1 MDAPR
6 IAVLTPYNEVKSFLD
21 NSIPNAMHYFDDTLH
36 TYLKGSAYTYEF
48 KTFTQHEDV
57 EYLVEGNKLS
67 FNFKNKG
74 YYLTIMQVERA
85 HEETRVLAYGLCLE
99 LTNEQVD
106 SYSGTSMTFKQYID
120 ALGFEKSFVIGVNEV
135 SDKKITHEWS
145 GSDTI
150 LARLYS
156 LATVFS
162 AELEFVTELNN
173 DYSLK
178 QVTMNVYREHDDS
191 HQGIGVD
198 KTGQILRYPTNIYSI
213 TKTSDITEL
222 YTAIR
227 PTGTDGLQVTSL
239 SGRKV
244 YDSNGRVLYE
254 VSGNNILAPQARD
267 RFPSTLMTTN
277 NNDMYAVEI
286 WSYDTS
292 NVETLYGQALAELKK
307 HVEPT
312 VSYEVDA
319 YVDANIGDTFTIEDS
334 EYSPTLYLQA
344 RITEQEIS
352 FTNVSNSKTTFDNF
366 KELQSQ
372 IDASLKKEMESLIA
386 KNKVYEG
393 SISSTNGILFKT
405 DDDSTL
411 LTALVKDNGNIITS
425 KYSITWYKDGE
436 SLSTGA
442 SITVK
447 ATDFETKAVYRFEAT
462 DGTKV
467 RASAEVTCMRLQ
479 DGEDGTPSYLHIAY
493 ANSDDGLLDFS
504 LTDSNRKFMGQ
515 YSDQYSYDSEDP
527 TKYRWSAIKGED
539 AQSLVDYVEQFYN
552 STSTTECVD
561 GEWYEGNVE
570 YVSGRHLWKRY
581 KATYENPS
589 EIKYTTPIYDN
600 TWDTIDGKLID
611 IARDTASAITK
622 ADEANT
628 KAESAST
635 LANESKTIAEQANT
649 NASDAV
655 TKAEEAQSG
664 IDSAQSKITEIN
676 TEITTVKSDIQS
688 AVDKVNEQADEIA
701 SVKETYAT
709 KVELEDE
716 SKTIHA
722 DVSTEIEKKVG
733 ELATT
738 VSETYSAKT
747 DLIAT
752 ENKLQTQI
760 TQNADNISSS
770 ASKIETLE
778 ADTTQAQAD
787 IKLAIQKATD
797 AQTSADT
804 AIENAQKAQDTADK
818 AQSDLDTANEKL
830 TKAQTDLDTAKAN
843 LETVTGRVD
852 ASEKE
857 IAEAQSAIET
867 AEANVAQAQKDVA
880 SAKTTAEEAKTN
892 AETAKT
898 TAENAQTLAK
908 QTQDDLAK
916 VTNRVTTAETN
927 IKQNADDIALRATK
941 TELSSLEEN
950 VYTKTESDANL
961 QVSANDIKSSV
972 ASTYATTEQTKELQE
987 TLSTQIKQSAESITA
1002 EVTQTYVKNDT
1013 LNEYKNDVSSQI
1025 SLAQSTLQK
1034 EIDGVSATT
1043 EQVKSYMTFNSDG
1056 LELGKS
1062 DSTIKTVFGNDSW
1075 KIVDNGTTV
1084 VSVTNQTLTITNAI
1098 FLKEVHI
1105 GDFAFVPRANG
1116 SLDFKKVG

>member
-1 MDAPR
+1 
-6 IAVLTPYNEVKSFLD
+6 
-21 NSIPNAMHYFDDTLH
+21 
-36 TYLKGSAYTYEF
+36 
-48 KTFTQHEDV
+48 
-57 EYLVEGNKLS
+57 
-67 FNFKNKG
+67 
-74 YYLTIMQVERA
+74 
-85 HEETRVLAYGLCLE
+85 
-99 LTNEQVD
+99 
-106 SYSGTSMTFKQYID
+106 
-120 ALGFEKSFVIGVNEV
+120 
-135 SDKKITHEWS
+135 
-145 GSDTI
+145 
-150 LARLYS
+150 
-156 LATVFS
+156 
-162 AELEFVTELNN
+162 
-173 DYSLK
+173 
-178 QVTMNVYREHDDS
+178 
-191 HQGIGVD
+191 
-198 KTGQILRYPTNIYSI
+198 
-213 TKTSDITEL
+213 
-222 YTAIR
+222 
-227 PTGTDGLQVTSL
+227 
-239 SGRKV
+239 
-244 YDSNGRVLYE
+244 
-254 VSGNNILAPQARD
+254 
-267 RFPSTLMTTN
+267 
-277 NNDMYAVEI
+277 
-286 WSYDTS
+286 
-292 NVETLYGQALAELKK
+292 
-307 HVEPT
+307 
-312 VSYEVDA
+312 
-319 YVDANIGDTFTIEDS
+319 
-334 EYSPTLYLQA
+334 
-344 RITEQEIS
+344 
-352 FTNVSNSKTTFDNF
+352 
-366 KELQSQ
+366 
-372 IDASLKKEMESLIA
+372 MESLIA

-405 DDDSTL
+405 DDDSTV

-436 SLSTGA
+436 SLSTST

-462 DGTKV
+462 YGTKV

-787 IKLAIQKATD
+787 IKLAIQKASD

-830 TKAQTDLDTAKAN
+830 TKAQTDLDNAKAN

-950 VYTKTESDANL
+950 VYTKAESDANL
-961 QVSANDIKSSV
+961 QVSANEIKSSV

-1025 SLAQSTLQK
+1025 SSAQSTLQK